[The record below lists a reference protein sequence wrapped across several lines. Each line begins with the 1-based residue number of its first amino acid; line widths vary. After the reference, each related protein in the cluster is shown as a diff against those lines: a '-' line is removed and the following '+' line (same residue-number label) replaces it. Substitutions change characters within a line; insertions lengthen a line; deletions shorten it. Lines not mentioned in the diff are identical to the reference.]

1 MAPLRT
7 TSAGWDSDRDQAAPT
22 FECPAALSGLHVL
35 VDDDELETRDLLRYV
50 LEQCNARVSE
60 AAGATNALRQ
70 LSLGGIDLLV
80 SDIGMP
86 EIDGYEFIRRVRA
99 LGDEDARIPA
109 IALTAYARTEDR
121 TQALRAGFDMHL
133 TKPIEP
139 SERAARRSWD
149 AHRGSSAASS
159 LESGRDDPGDRVP
172 RL

>member
-1 MAPLRT
+1 MAIVRAIVELHGGTVKAQSAGVGAGATFSVRIPMAPLRT

-60 AAGATNALRQ
+60 AAGATDALRQ

-86 EIDGYEFIRRVRA
+86 ENRR
-99 LGDEDARIPA
+99 LRIHPP
-109 IALTAYARTEDR
+109 R
-121 TQALRAGFDMHL
+121 
-133 TKPIEP
+133 
-139 SERAARRSWD
+139 
-149 AHRGSSAASS
+149 SSAW
-159 LESGRDDPGDRVP
+159 R
-172 RL
+172 